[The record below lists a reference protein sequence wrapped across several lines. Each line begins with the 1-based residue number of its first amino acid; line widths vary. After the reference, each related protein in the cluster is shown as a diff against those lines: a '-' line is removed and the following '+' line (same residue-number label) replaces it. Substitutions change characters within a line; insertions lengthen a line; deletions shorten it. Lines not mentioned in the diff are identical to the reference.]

1 MFQQYYLR
9 NNSMVVGN
17 SITGNMVA
25 TVDGP
30 LILVILRTKLQR
42 CEKGLNLMGTDGAHK
57 RWLKSHGSELIF
69 ALRIGDLHTK
79 H

>member
-30 LILVILRTKLQR
+30 LILAILRTKLQR
-42 CEKGLNLMGTDGAHK
+42 YEKGLDLTGTDGAHK
-57 RWLKSHGSELIF
+57 RWLKPHGSSTTM
-69 ALRIGDLHTK
+69 AN
-79 H
+79 